1 MICGVI
7 SVDNEK
13 IIDVNKSDFIEKI
26 NKINEMYKIDKLF
39 IYSKSKVLQT
49 CAKYLCEIK
58 NKLPFEVIGFYK
70 YKNLSKNNYRYLF
83 DKIIETQENKYL
95 RCNVL
100 LVVHKNYAE
109 IQV

>member
-49 CAKYLCEIK
+49 CAKYLYEIK

-95 RCNVL
+95 KCDVL